1 MPPRFGKKD
10 KEGQTTVD
18 SILSAADE
26 LAKLTNLK
34 VQGMITEEEFI
45 RMNKSSKILTG
56 LKLFILIEGLNR
68 IKPRQVENLRQFFK
82 S

>member
-1 MPPRFGKKD
+1 MPLRFGKKD

-34 VQGMITEEEFI
+34 MQEMIREEEFI
-45 RMNKSSKILTG
+45 RMKQELKNPNRSKIIHPDRG
-56 LKLFILIEGLNR
+56 
-68 IKPRQVENLRQFFK
+68 